1 VFRAYDIARKTIKR
15 IAPYSPGKNSE
26 EVKREFGLAEITK
39 LASNEN
45 PLGPSPMAVE
55 AICAAAADVG
65 VYPDPLCV
73 ELTSALAKHLGVLPD
88 NILIGRGSDEI
99 LHMLGLAFVSP
110 GDDVV
115 FSQFPFAMY
124 RIIPCLQGANLI
136 EVPAR
141 GFDHDLDAIASA
153 ITDRTR
159 LVFIGNP
166 CNPTG
171 TIVKAEQVERFMSR
185 VPETT
190 VIAFDEAYFEYV
202 DDPDFPDTLAYV
214 RRGRRAAVLRTF
226 SKVYA
231 LAGLRIGY
239 GICGR
244 GVADALRQ
252 VLEPFN
258 VSSIAQVAAV
268 ASLQDPDQLARSRK
282 MVFDGKAY
290 LYERFAQMGLEY
302 VPTQTNFILVDTGVD
317 SRAVFGG
324 LMRRGVTIRTGDIF
338 GLPTWIRVTIG
349 TPEQNALFIDAL
361 RAVLEDHA
369 GGR

>member
-1 VFRAYDIARKTIKR
+1 MFRAYDIARKTIKR

-26 EVKREFGLAEITK
+26 DVKREFGLSEVVK

-45 PLGPSPMAVE
+45 PLGPSPKAVE
-55 AICAAAADVG
+55 AIRAAACDVA
-65 VYPDPLCV
+65 VYPDPLCT
-73 ELTSALAKHLGVLPD
+73 ELTALLARRLEVLPD

-124 RIIPCLQGANLI
+124 RIIPCLQGANPV
-136 EVPAR
+136 EVPAD
-141 GFDHDLDAIASA
+141 GFDHDLDAIARA

-171 TIVKAEQVERFMSR
+171 TIAKAEQVERFMSR

-214 RRGRRAAVLRTF
+214 RTGRRVAVLRTF

-239 GICGR
+239 GICGK
-244 GVADALRQ
+244 GVADALKQ

-258 VSSIAQVAAV
+258 VSSLAQVAAI
-268 ASLQDPDQLARSRK
+268 ASLQDPEQLARSRQ

-290 LYERFAQMGLEY
+290 LYEQFRQMGLEY
-302 VPTQTNFILVDTGVD
+302 IPTQANFILVDTGVD

-338 GLPTWIRVTIG
+338 GLPTWIRVTVG
-349 TPEQNALFIDAL
+349 TAEQNRVFADSL
-361 RAVLEDHA
+361 RAVLEEHA